1 MSTDLD
7 LQGAAQATALAAL
20 ALDRAGNDAASAL
33 TLLMGAI
40 SVVASRAGDRGKRA
54 ELLSVV
60 SDTARAEARR
70 QRDLAFSERWGRS

>member
-54 ELLSVV
+54 ELSVV
-60 SDTARAEARR
+60 SDTALAEARR